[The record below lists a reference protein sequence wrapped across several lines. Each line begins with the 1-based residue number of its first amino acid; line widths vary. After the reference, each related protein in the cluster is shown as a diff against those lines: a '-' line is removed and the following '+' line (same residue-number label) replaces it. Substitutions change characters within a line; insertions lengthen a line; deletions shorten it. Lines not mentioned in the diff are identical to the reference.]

1 METERANAARD
12 KKKAELPQVTPPT
25 LKELGLTKRESAE
38 AQLLME
44 TERAKGAQGT
54 GNNQFK
60 KVVQSPDV
68 TAPTLA
74 ELGLTKRESAD
85 AQLLMETERAKPPG
99 NNQHKKQD
107 PLQHVSDPPTLA
119 QLGLTKRESADAHAH
134 GDGTGEAA

>member
-1 METERANAARD
+1 MEFHPCACKGPGPPGPPGPPGKTGN
-12 KKKAELPQVTPPT
+12 KALPLLDDTAPT
-25 LKELGLTKRESAE
+25 LDELGLTKRESAD

-74 ELGLTKRESAD
+74 QLGLTKRESAD
-85 AQLLMETERAKPPG
+85 AQLLAELPAEDFEKIKFVASK
-99 NNQHKKQD
+99 N
-107 PLQHVSDPPTLA
+107 
-119 QLGLTKRESADAHAH
+119 
-134 GDGTGEAA
+134 TGEHRRVGYTKPLYLAFQAA

>member
-1 METERANAARD
+1 MRMLLETERANAARD

-74 ELGLTKRESAD
+74 
-85 AQLLMETERAKPPG
+85 
-99 NNQHKKQD
+99 
-107 PLQHVSDPPTLA
+107 
-119 QLGLTKRESADAHAH
+119 QLGLTYRESADAHAH